1 LKESQNKTEKNNR
14 EGEKRFLVKTRRE
27 KSMKMSKTVRLVLA
41 VAGVVMAGGFACA
54 QGPGGPG
61 MGPGFGQHR
70 PPMERSFGLG
80 QFWNNPNLVTK
91 LALTD
96 DQRKAMD
103 GILQDHRLKLID
115 LQATLQK
122 AELAMGP
129 LMKADTPDRGAIEAQ
144 IDRVVSARGE
154 LEKANARFLLDI
166 RMQLKPEQ
174 WKQLQTMHQNRM
186 EHGEMGEH
194 GRGQWGHDGRGPG
207 MNGPGMS
214 GPGTDGQGNQ
224 FHGHDG
230 QFHRQRE
237 PLPDGTAPAAPA
249 PPAPAGT
256 GAGTGAEQ

>member
-1 LKESQNKTEKNNR
+1 
-14 EGEKRFLVKTRRE
+14 
-27 KSMKMSKTVRLVLA
+27 MKMSKTVRLVLA
-41 VAGVVMAGGFACA
+41 VAGVVMAGSWACA
-54 QGPGGPG
+54 QGSDGPG

-80 QFWNNPNLVTK
+80 QFWNNPNLITK

-122 AELAMGP
+122 AELALGP
-129 LMKADTPDRGAIEAQ
+129 LMKADSPDRAAIEAQ

-166 RMQLKPEQ
+166 RMQLKPDQ
-174 WKQLQTMHQNRM
+174 WKQLQTMHQDRM
-186 EHGEMGEH
+186 EHGGMGEH

-207 MNGPGMS
+207 GPGFNGS
-214 GPGTDGQGNQ
+214 GPDGPGNQ
-224 FHGHDG
+224 FHGHGG
-230 QFHRQRE
+230 QFHRPQG
-237 PLPDGTAPAAPA
+237 PPPDGASPAAPA
-249 PPAPAGT
+249 PPPPAGT
-256 GAGTGAEQ
+256 GAGAEQ